1 MSITKEDVRKISR
14 LACIKIPDAEFEK
27 VCDGLN
33 NILNFVEQLKQVDCS
48 TVDDSEQCA
57 VGMQERSDVA
67 VPCDPAVMDNAPQK
81 ECNMFVVP
89 KVIN

>member
-1 MSITKEDVRKISR
+1 MSITNEDVRKISH
-14 LACIKIPDAEFEK
+14 LAYIKIPDSEFEK

-33 NILNFVEQLKQVDCS
+33 NVLSFVEQLKQVDCS
-48 TVDDSEQCA
+48 SVGDSEQYI
-57 VGMQERSDVA
+57 VGMPERSDVA

-89 KVIN
+89 KVIG